1 MSQEL
6 INRSPDLKKLRDE
19 GYEIEV
25 RGTKLLTGN
34 VPYLDA
40 NRNVRYGTLVTV
52 LELAGDKT
60 KRPEDHKIHFIGE
73 QPCRK
78 DGTEIESIKLG
89 VGNVDIG
96 DDIVVNRSFSNKPI
110 GGYGDYYEKVT
121 RYIEIISAPVG
132 SLDSKI
138 TAKTFKVIESAETE
152 SVFRYL
158 DTNSSRAE
166 IDRISDKLKSQK
178 IAIIGVGG
186 TGSYVLDFVAK
197 TPVSEVHIFDGDEF
211 LQHNAFRT
219 PGAPSLEE
227 LREKPPKVE
236 YLASIYSRMRRNIF
250 IHREYIDP
258 DNIPSFKQFT
268 MVFIC
273 ADRGTVKKPLIES
286 LELAGIT
293 YIDVGMGIEH
303 VEDSLVGILRV
314 TTGTAEFNRPIAE
327 RGRISFAET
336 AGDHLY
342 DTNIQIAELNALNAA
357 LAVIKWKKLV
367 GFYSDVTDEHN
378 TLYTINDNILHN
390 DDRKA

>member
-6 INRSPDLKKLRDE
+6 INHSPDLKKLRDE
-19 GYEIEV
+19 GYEIQV
-25 RGTKLLTGN
+25 RGTKLLIN
-34 VPYLDA
+34 SVPYLDT

-89 VGNVDIG
+89 VGNADLG
-96 DDIVVNRSFSNKPI
+96 DGIVVNRSFSNKPA

-121 RYIEIISAPVG
+121 RYIDIISAPVR
-132 SLDSKI
+132 SLHPEI
-138 TAKTFKVIESAETE
+138 TATTFKLIESAETE

-158 DTNSSRAE
+158 DTNSSRGE
-166 IDRISDKLKSQK
+166 IDRITDKLKSQK

-197 TPVSEVHIFDGDEF
+197 TPVSEIHIFDGDEF

-219 PGAPSLEE
+219 PGAPSVEE
-227 LREKPPKVE
+227 LREKPSKVK
-236 YLASIYSRMRRNIF
+236 YLASIYSKMRRNIF
-250 IHREYIDP
+250 VHCEYIDS
-258 DNIPSFKQFT
+258 DNIPSFAQFSV
-268 MVFIC
+268 VFIC
-273 ADRGTVKKPLIES
+273 VDHGSIKKPLIES
-286 LELAGIT
+286 LELAGVT
-293 YIDVGMGIEH
+293 YIDVGMGIED
-303 VEDSLVGILRV
+303 VEGSLVGTLRV
-314 TTGTAEFNRPIAE
+314 TTGTADFNKPITE
-327 RGRISFAET
+327 RRRISFAELDE
-336 AGDHLY
+336 DHAY

-367 GFYSDVTDEHN
+367 GFYSDVSREHN
-378 TLYTINDNILHN
+378 TLYTINDNLLHN
-390 DDRKA
+390 DDHKA

>member
-19 GYEIEV
+19 GYEIRV

-40 NRNVRYGTLVTV
+40 NRNIRYGTLVTV

-89 VGNVDIG
+89 IG
-96 DDIVVNRSFSNKPI
+96 DADLGDGIVVNRSFSNKPS
-110 GGYGDYYEKVT
+110 GGYRDYHEKVT
-121 RYIEIISAPVG
+121 RYIEIISAPVR
-132 SLDSKI
+132 SLDPEI
-138 TAKTFKVIESAETE
+138 TAKSFKLIESAETE

-166 IDRISDKLKSQK
+166 IDRITDKLKSQK

-197 TPVSEVHIFDGDEF
+197 TPVSEIHIFDGDEF

-219 PGAPSLEE
+219 PGAPSVDE
-227 LREKPPKVE
+227 LREKPPKVA
-236 YLASIYSRMRRNIF
+236 YLASIYSKMRRNIF
-250 IHREYIDP
+250 VHHKYIDP
-258 DNIPSFKQFT
+258 DNIPSFAQFSV
-268 MVFIC
+268 VFIC
-273 ADRGTVKKPLIES
+273 ADHATIKKPIIES
-286 LELAGIT
+286 LESAGVT
-293 YIDVGMGIEH
+293 YIDVGMGIEA
-303 VEDSLVGILRV
+303 VEDFLVGILRV

-327 RGRISFAET
+327 RGRISFA
-336 AGDHLY
+336 AADGDHVY

-378 TLYTINDNILHN
+378 TLYTINDNLLHN
-390 DDRKA
+390 DDCKA